1 MATSRF
7 VEAMRAEIASLE
19 AELARDVRF
28 IRLRE
33 LRKLTPL
40 YGDDNHAETPKPAA
54 ATAMPSIARTR
65 QSPRQSSSERESAL
79 ASSREYIISRG
90 DVVPTRDIL
99 VHLAKLEIEVG
110 GSNPLNNL
118 SAILS
123 TSGLFRAHGR
133 QGWTLRDGTEPV
145 LGRADYESIASEF
158 VSDLSSDEI
167 EHVSKHIAA
176 GNGVPNEIDGR
187 MLAIS
192 RNRND
197 GRDLT
202 GAQTKALRAMFIDE
216 IRKLSSPSN

>member
-7 VEAMRAEIASLE
+7 VEAMRAEISSLE

-40 YGDDNHAETPKPAA
+40 YGDDNHVETSKPAA
-54 ATAMPSIARTR
+54 VTAMPSIAR
-65 QSPRQSSSERESAL
+65 QSPRQSSPERERAL

-90 DVVPTRDIL
+90 DIVPTRDIL
-99 VHLAKLEIEVG
+99 AHLARLEIEVG
-110 GSNPLNNL
+110 GSNQLNNL

-123 TSGLFRAHGR
+123 TSGLFKAHGR
-133 QGWTLRDGTEPV
+133 QGWTLRDGSEHVRGP
-145 LGRADYESIASEF
+145 ADYESIASEF
-158 VSDLSSDEI
+158 VSDLSSEEI

-176 GNGVPNEIDGR
+176 GKGVPNEIDGR
-187 MLAIS
+187 MLAMS

-202 GAQTKALRAMFIDE
+202 RAQTKTLRAMFIDK
-216 IRKLSSPSN
+216 IR